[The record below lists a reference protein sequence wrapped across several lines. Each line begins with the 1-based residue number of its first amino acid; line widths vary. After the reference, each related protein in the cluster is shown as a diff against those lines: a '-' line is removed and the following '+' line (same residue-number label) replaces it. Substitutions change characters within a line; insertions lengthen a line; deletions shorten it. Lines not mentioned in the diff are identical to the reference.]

1 MFVISILH
9 AIVIWNVIT
18 FLVLA
23 IKLNMDILVVVAIIS
38 AINNL
43 VSVMVFSMEGAVFVI
58 R

>member
-1 MFVISILH
+1 M
-9 AIVIWNVIT
+9 IWNVIT